1 MSIVLAGY
9 FLQNMDL
16 CETSEIPYKL
26 FLLLF
31 LVVKTFDCFCCPMEE
46 WNNKYMVLL
55 KMCRY

>member
-16 CETSEIPYKL
+16 CCYIL

-31 LVVKTFDCFCCPMEE
+31 LVVKTFDCFRCPMEE

-55 KMCRY
+55 KICRY